1 VGRPLAPH
9 PIFSA
14 AADGTDRLRD
24 QFSFEDRARDR
35 DRYHVNGNLII
46 QPGLWGRVEPYAT
59 VGIGTSTGS
68 TVAAADI
75 GPTEFRQYQK

>member
-1 VGRPLAPH
+1 MVYFLSGAP
-9 PIFSA
+9 
-14 AADGTDRLRD
+14 T
-24 QFSFEDRARDR
+24 
-35 DRYHVNGNLII
+35 
-46 QPGLWGRVEPYAT
+46 YAT